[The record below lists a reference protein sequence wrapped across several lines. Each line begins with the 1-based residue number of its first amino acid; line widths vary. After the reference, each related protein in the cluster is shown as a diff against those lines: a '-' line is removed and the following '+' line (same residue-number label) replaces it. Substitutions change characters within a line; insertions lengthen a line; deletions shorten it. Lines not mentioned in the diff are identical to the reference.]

1 MGMTTF
7 YSIAFFTATYCAT
20 AYIAYL
26 IGKVRGEEKGKI
38 EARDF
43 YECWYQSEAEE
54 AFNKGYDKGRYE
66 GYNDGKR
73 EAEIVAHNKE
83 ILRKAG
89 ILK

>member
-26 IGKVRGEEKGKI
+26 IGKVRSEEKSAKV
-38 EARDF
+38 AKDY
-43 YECWYQSEAEE
+43 YENLLHAETEE
-54 AFNKGYDKGRYE
+54 AFSKGFDKGRHE

-73 EAEIVAHNKE
+73 EAEIVAHNEK
-83 ILRKAG
+83 ILRKKG

>member
-7 YSIAFFTATYCAT
+7 YCIAFFTATYCAT

-26 IGKVRGEEKGKI
+26 IGKVRGEKKSATVANDYYETLLQI
-38 EARDF
+38 ET
-43 YECWYQSEAEE
+43 EE
-54 AFNKGYDKGRYE
+54 AFNKGFDKGRYE

-73 EAEIVAHNKE
+73 EADIIAHNEKV
-83 ILRKAG
+83 LRKAG